1 MQEVLHIASLPAS
14 ALDAAA
20 EFYSLHMPRA
30 RALLEGAVNSLVIV
44 LPPAPRDHADWRRA
58 AARGLA
64 RDAAPKRV
72 NIVGGGDESAIAA
85 TVAYLGGA
93 PGVTGQYLP
102 AHEQGS

>member
-20 EFYSLHMPRA
+20 EFYRLHVPRA
-30 RALLEGAVNSLVIV
+30 RALLEGMAESLVIV
-44 LPPAPRDHADWRRA
+44 LPSAPRDHDDWRRA
-58 AARGLA
+58 AVRGLA
-64 RDAAPKRV
+64 RDAGPKRV

-85 TVAYLGGA
+85 MVAYLGGA

-102 AHEQGS
+102 AHDQGS